1 MKRLFFWVTVSEV
14 SVQGLDVG
22 DTEHHG
28 GVCVVRESP
37 SPRSV
42 WDAERRRRERER
54 QREREKEKGGQDAV
68 PKDPPPPS
76 AHFPTTSQ
84 WAMKL

>member
-37 SPRSV
+37 SPHSV

-54 QREREKEKGGQDAV
+54 QRERERKRKEDKMQS
-68 PKDPPPPS
+68 PRTHHLHLLIFQPPPNGP
-76 AHFPTTSQ
+76 
-84 WAMKL
+84 